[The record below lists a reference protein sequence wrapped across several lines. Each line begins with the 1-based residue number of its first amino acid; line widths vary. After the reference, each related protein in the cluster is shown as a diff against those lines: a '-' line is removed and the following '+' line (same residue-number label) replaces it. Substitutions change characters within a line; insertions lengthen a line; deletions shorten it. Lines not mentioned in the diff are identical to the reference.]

1 VKKLAVLFIFLAACH
16 NSAPGAVTVGAE
28 SPEGALTAFIAGAKA
43 QDLQAMGNV
52 WGDSK
57 HLVRDTEDRASLE
70 KRELILVKL
79 LCEDSHRIVSKQ
91 LGVEG
96 RQVLQVELKR
106 GAKTSI
112 VKFTTVRGVA
122 SRWYIEDID
131 TAALQE
137 FCSPK

>member
-16 NSAPGAVTVGAE
+16 TSGPVASTVGAG

-57 HLVRDTEDRASLE
+57 HLLRDTEDRASLE

-79 LCEDSHRIVSKQ
+79 LCEDSHRIVGKQ
-91 LGVEG
+91 VGVEG
-96 RQVLQVELKR
+96 RQILQVELKR
-106 GAKTSI
+106 GAKTSV

-122 SRWYIEDID
+122 DRWYVEDID
-131 TAALQE
+131 VVALQE